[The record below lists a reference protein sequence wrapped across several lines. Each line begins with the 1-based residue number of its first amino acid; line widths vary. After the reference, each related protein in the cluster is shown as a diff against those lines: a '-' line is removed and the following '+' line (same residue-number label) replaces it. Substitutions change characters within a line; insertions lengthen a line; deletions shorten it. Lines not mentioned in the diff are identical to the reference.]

1 MTDTGEGISP
11 EGMAHLFE
19 RFAPKENRAGNDTGT
34 GLGLYICKYIIE
46 SHGGTIAV
54 DSAPGR
60 GTAIA
65 FTLPTGSGAG

>member
-1 MTDTGEGISP
+1 MASP
-11 EGMAHLFE
+11 QRGWHLFE
-19 RFAPKENRAGNDTGT
+19 RFAPKENRAGSDTGT
-34 GLGLYICKYIIE
+34 GLGLYICKHIIE
-46 SHGGTIAV
+46 SHGGTITV